1 MVDLHQ
7 YTVARIR
14 LRLQEFIVDDCDA
27 VIVVGIAPPQ
37 VRVESHGREA
47 LL

>member
-14 LRLQEFIVDDCDA
+14 LRLQKLIVDDCDA
-27 VIVVGIAPPQ
+27 VIAVDIAPPQ
-37 VRVESHGREA
+37 VRVESHGRES